1 MVKRNSQKKTEK
13 SKKVP
18 AQLKG
23 KWEKCLK
30 CKFNGF
36 DAKRDLQIGDF
47 QKLSCSANIEDFQCD
62 RIPELYP
69 HKLFDKIE
77 TNMKDDKVL
86 CSSESFDLE
95 VYSLEFYD
103 SIHDNIIRVLI
114 ASDSKERIEEHF
126 KEVVKKKIYSHLQ
139 LYSLKSVN
147 DAFKNYSILVVPN
160 EVNKVVFPELNIEM
174 DHYGKNV
181 IVEEMVY
188 DLKRFPGISTEKCK
202 NSHIKV
208 DEHLSKFVEKGKQN
222 GKSSTRKGK
231 PGKSCRASSK
241 SR

>member
-1 MVKRNSQKKTEK
+1 
-13 SKKVP
+13 
-18 AQLKG
+18 L
-23 KWEKCLK
+23 
-30 CKFNGF
+30 
-36 DAKRDLQIGDF
+36 
-47 QKLSCSANIEDFQCD
+47 ANIEDFQCD

-69 HKLFDKIE
+69 YKLFDKIE

-114 ASDSKERIEEHF
+114 ASDSKERIEDHF

-147 DAFKNYSILVVPN
+147 DAFKNYPILVVPN

-174 DHYGKNV
+174 DHPSNCIRLIIFDHLTNLNYCQNMYSSEIDSYNTDFFNERIDFILKVLTVSFFSMSNLNNRDLFNLIKNLV
-181 IVEEMVY
+181 NYSI
-188 DLKRFPGISTEKCK
+188 ISLTNPKLPF
-202 NSHIKV
+202 I
-208 DEHLSKFVEKGKQN
+208 
-222 GKSSTRKGK
+222 
-231 PGKSCRASSK
+231 
-241 SR
+241 